1 MSVNADPAS
10 KTYGDADPA
19 FTYTFSGFQFSDNA
33 GNSSITGTGSC
44 SRTPGQSVGGSPY
57 TITCTPGTLT
67 SPNYSFQTGSTA
79 NFAISRRVLSVNAGQ
94 QDQDLRGRRPGVH
107 LRPQS
112 GSRLAVT
119 NAAQRDALDRC
130 LAELLSR
137 HLRARRSSGAQ
148 PTYTGSPIHLG
159 DLSAGPTTRSSFTTG
174 KTFEITKATLSVNAD
189 PASKTYGDAD
199 PAFTYTFSGFQ
210 FSDDASNSGITGA
223 ADCSRTSGEIVLG
236 SPYTITCAP
245 GDLDAANYT
254 FVTGDTADFTI
265 SARTL
270 VVTPDDNQSKVY
282 GGSEPVLTYTHGTL
296 YNGDDDSVFT
306 GALSRTAGE
315 NVGTYPIHLGDLS
328 AGPNYAIS
336 FTTGKTFEITK
347 ATLSVN
353 ADPASKTYGDAD
365 PAFTYTFSGFQ
376 FSDDAS
382 NSGIT
387 GAADCS
393 RTSGE
398 IVLGS
403 PYTIT
408 CAPGDLDAANYTFVT
423 GDTADFTIS
432 ARTLVVTPDD
442 NQSKVYGGSEP
453 VLTYTHGTLYNG
465 DDDSVF
471 TGALSRTAGE
481 NVGTYPIHLGDLS
494 AGPNY
499 AISFTTGKTFEI
511 TKATLSVNADPA
523 SKTYGDADPAFTYTF
538 SGFQFS
544 DNAGNSSI
552 TGTGSCSRT
561 LGQSVGGSPYTI
573 TCTPG
578 TLTSPNYSFQ
588 TGSTANFAISRR
600 VLSVNADN
608 KTKTY
613 GAADPTFTYGFNGFA
628 SGENAGNVTISGAA
642 SCSRASGETVVGSP
656 YTITCAPG
664 TLSAANYSFQ
674 TGSTGTLAITKAT
687 LSVNADPASKTYGDA
702 DPAFTYTFSGF
713 QFSDNAGNSSIT
725 GTGSCSRT
733 LGQSVGGSPY
743 TITCTP
749 GTLTSP
755 NYSFQT
761 GSTANFAISRRVLS
775 VNADNKTKTYGA
787 ADPTFTYGFNGFAS
801 GENAGNVTIS
811 RCCELLA
818 GLRGDGRRLALHDH
832 VCPRDL
838 VGCQLQLPNGLHGH
852 PRDHEGHLDDV
863 CHLPDERRLHRLRSD
878 SVLSFCVRG
887 WGPQPVGWRR
897 LHEQYWSRRGR
908 RVCKLPWGREPL
920 REWRLEELPDPVQ
933 LRPVPWL
940 NRTPDPSTDQ
950 RGWIERLQAGKH
962 RACEVQGVRRSR

>member
-1 MSVNADPAS
+1 MNKATLSVNADPAS

-79 NFAISRRVLSVNAGQ
+79 NFAISRRVLSVNADTKTKTYGAA
-94 QDQDLRGRRPGVH
+94 DPTFTYGFNGFA
-107 LRPQS
+107 S
-112 GSRLAVT
+112 GENAGNVT
-119 NAAQRDALDRC
+119 I
-130 LAELLSR
+130 
-137 HLRARRSSGAQ
+137 SGAASCSRASGETVVGSPYTITCAPGTLSAANYSFQ
-148 PTYTGSPIHLG
+148 TGS
-159 DLSAGPTTRSSFTTG
+159 TG
-174 KTFEITKATLSVNAD
+174 TLAITKATLSVNAD

-270 VVTPDDNQSKVY
+270 VVTPDDNQSKIY

-315 NVGTYPIHLGDLS
+315 DVGTYPIHLGDLS

-423 GDTADFTIS
+423 GDTA
-432 ARTLVVTPDD
+432 
-442 NQSKVYGGSEP
+442 E
-453 VLTYTHGTLYNG
+453 
-465 DDDSVF
+465 
-471 TGALSRTAGE
+471 
-481 NVGTYPIHLGDLS
+481 
-494 AGPNY
+494 
-499 AISFTTGKTFEI
+499 
-511 TKATLSVNADPA
+511 
-523 SKTYGDADPAFTYTF
+523 
-538 SGFQFS
+538 
-544 DNAGNSSI
+544 
-552 TGTGSCSRT
+552 
-561 LGQSVGGSPYTI
+561 
-573 TCTPG
+573 
-578 TLTSPNYSFQ
+578 
-588 TGSTANFAISRR
+588 
-600 VLSVNADN
+600 
-608 KTKTY
+608 
-613 GAADPTFTYGFNGFA
+613 
-628 SGENAGNVTISGAA
+628 
-642 SCSRASGETVVGSP
+642 
-656 YTITCAPG
+656 
-664 TLSAANYSFQ
+664 
-674 TGSTGTLAITKAT
+674 
-687 LSVNADPASKTYGDA
+687 
-702 DPAFTYTFSGF
+702 
-713 QFSDNAGNSSIT
+713 
-725 GTGSCSRT
+725 
-733 LGQSVGGSPY
+733 
-743 TITCTP
+743 
-749 GTLTSP
+749 
-755 NYSFQT
+755 
-761 GSTANFAISRRVLS
+761 
-775 VNADNKTKTYGA
+775 
-787 ADPTFTYGFNGFAS
+787 
-801 GENAGNVTIS
+801 
-811 RCCELLA
+811 
-818 GLRGDGRRLALHDH
+818 LHDLGPH
-832 VCPRDL
+832 SGRD
-838 VGCQLQLPNGLHGH
+838 
-852 PRDHEGHLDDV
+852 
-863 CHLPDERRLHRLRSD
+863 
-878 SVLSFCVRG
+878 
-887 WGPQPVGWRR
+887 
-897 LHEQYWSRRGR
+897 
-908 RVCKLPWGREPL
+908 
-920 REWRLEELPDPVQ
+920 
-933 LRPVPWL
+933 
-940 NRTPDPSTDQ
+940 
-950 RGWIERLQAGKH
+950 AG
-962 RACEVQGVRRSR
+962 

>member
-19 FTYTFSGFQFSDNA
+19 FTYTFSGFQFSDDA
-33 GNSSITGTGSC
+33 SNSGITGAADC
-44 SRTPGQSVGGSPY
+44 SRTSGEIVLGSPY
-57 TITCTPGTLT
+57 TITCAPGDLDAANYTFVTGDTADFTISARTLVVTPDDNQSKVYGGSEPVLTYTHGTLYNGDDD
-67 SPNYSFQTGSTA
+67 SVFTGA
-79 NFAISRRVLSVNAGQ
+79 
-94 QDQDLRGRRPGVH
+94 
-107 LRPQS
+107 
-112 GSRLAVT
+112 
-119 NAAQRDALDRC
+119 
-130 LAELLSR
+130 LSR
-137 HLRARRSSGAQ
+137 TAGENVG
-148 PTYTGSPIHLG
+148 TYPIHLG
-159 DLSAGPTTRSSFTTG
+159 DLSAGPNYAISFTTG

-544 DNAGNSSI
+544 DDASNSGI
-552 TGTGSCSRT
+552 TGAADCSRT
-561 LGQSVGGSPYTI
+561 
-573 TCTPG
+573 
-578 TLTSPNYSFQ
+578 
-588 TGSTANFAISRR
+588 
-600 VLSVNADN
+600 
-608 KTKTY
+608 
-613 GAADPTFTYGFNGFA
+613 
-628 SGENAGNVTISGAA
+628 SGEIVAW
-642 SCSRASGETVVGSP
+642 
-656 YTITCAPG
+656 
-664 TLSAANYSFQ
+664 
-674 TGSTGTLAITKAT
+674 
-687 LSVNADPASKTYGDA
+687 
-702 DPAFTYTFSGF
+702 
-713 QFSDNAGNSSIT
+713 
-725 GTGSCSRT
+725 
-733 LGQSVGGSPY
+733 
-743 TITCTP
+743 
-749 GTLTSP
+749 
-755 NYSFQT
+755 
-761 GSTANFAISRRVLS
+761 
-775 VNADNKTKTYGA
+775 
-787 ADPTFTYGFNGFAS
+787 
-801 GENAGNVTIS
+801 
-811 RCCELLA
+811 
-818 GLRGDGRRLALHDH
+818 LALHDH
-832 VCPRDL
+832 VRAGDL
-838 VGCQLQLPNGLHGH
+838 DAANYTFVTGDTADFTIRPA
-852 PRDHEGHLDDV
+852 P
-863 CHLPDERRLHRLRSD
+863 
-878 SVLSFCVRG
+878 
-887 WGPQPVGWRR
+887 
-897 LHEQYWSRRGR
+897 WS
-908 RVCKLPWGREPL
+908 
-920 REWRLEELPDPVQ
+920 
-933 LRPVPWL
+933 
-940 NRTPDPSTDQ
+940 
-950 RGWIERLQAGKH
+950 
-962 RACEVQGVRRSR
+962 